1 MSENIMTF
9 FRSNRGSISIEFS
22 ILFVLFLFIL
32 LSSAEMARLF
42 YISSN
47 LDLAVSEATK
57 AAKNKSKDDRTTYN
71 TIVRQKLITQTGIF
85 GVFITNEN
93 IITQVVFSNSIDDII
108 NDSLFDSIGNDIGNN
123 LNEIISGGRHNDDSL
138 PLAKYTI
145 IYSYQ
150 PIFFPIS
157 SVFANT
163 LLRREVIFVQEN

>member
-1 MSENIMTF
+1 MTF
-9 FRSNRGSISIEFS
+9 FRSNRGSITIEFS

-71 TIVRQKLITQTGIF
+71 TIVRQKLITQTGVF
-85 GVFITNEN
+85 GSFITNEN
-93 IITQVVFSNSIDDII
+93 IITQVAFSNSIDDII
-108 NDSLFDSIGNDIGNN
+108 NDSLFDSIGNN

-138 PLAKYTI
+138 SLAKYTV